1 MIQYIKYGLFK
12 VLEWSLFGFK
22 MGAEWALMNKSYEMF
37 VVNGLKLTTFEPY
50 AEQKT
55 DPF

>member
-22 MGAEWALMNKSYEMF
+22 MDAEWALMNESCEAVMI
-37 VVNGLKLTTFEPY
+37 NGLIHARLRPH
-50 AEQKT
+50 AGQKT